1 MSSTDTKTISHL
13 AFKILD
19 CIDVYGK
26 ASVSTEVINFEDES
40 KSLFIP
46 NLIPNPKKVT
56 LEITAKTA
64 EKENVLNIAK
74 KGDVK
79 KRVVTD
85 CDGWK
90 SVDSNTYDVN
100 NQFKLIENR
109 NALSSIVS
117 RELRN
122 KISSYKSQDTKK
134 NMYNNDEF
142 IDFKFV
148 LDLFQNSQLKCY
160 YCNRQVFVIYDNVRE
175 PRQWTIERI
184 DNRLGHNK
192 NNSVMSCLDCNLRRR
207 TMYHERYLIT
217 KKLILI
223 KLPE

>member
-1 MSSTDTKTISHL
+1 MSSTDTRTISHL
-13 AFKILD
+13 AFKTLD

-26 ASVSTEVINFEDES
+26 TSVSTEIINCEGES

-46 NLIPNPKKVT
+46 NLIPIPKKVV
-56 LEITAKTA
+56 EIATKNA
-64 EKENVLNIAK
+64 EKEKILNTIAK
-74 KGDVK
+74 KSDVK

-90 SVDSNTYDVN
+90 RVDSNTYDVN
-100 NQFKLIENR
+100 NQFKLIEDH
-109 NALSSIVS
+109 NAISNIVS

-134 NMYNNDEF
+134 NIYNNDEF

-160 YCNRQVFVIYDNVRE
+160 YCNRQVFIGDIHKQVI
-175 PRQWTIERI
+175 
-184 DNRLGHNK
+184 LLHH
-192 NNSVMSCLDCNLRRR
+192 LRD
-207 TMYHERYLIT
+207 L
-217 KKLILI
+217 
-223 KLPE
+223 